1 MVKKRFDI
9 IIVGG
14 GLVGLI
20 AAVSLARLGLSIK
33 IVEKSKIT
41 KKYNYKKDIR
51 TTAIAQETKNILEF
65 FNLWKKIKKNAEPI
79 KNIKVYDRTPFS
91 KINFENKTKNS
102 YLG

>member
-41 KKYNYKKDIR
+41 KKYNY
-51 TTAIAQETKNILEF
+51 
-65 FNLWKKIKKNAEPI
+65 
-79 KNIKVYDRTPFS
+79 
-91 KINFENKTKNS
+91 
-102 YLG
+102 